1 MDDLRQCMGRRDH
14 KKSQRRGDDEEDS
27 ARMSRQQQRMELR
40 ALAKE
45 ARQREKDVVR
55 RIIDRSNVVLCT
67 CITAGSRLLEDVSF
81 DMVVIDEAAQ
91 GLEAVCWIPILKGRR
106 CVLAGDHCQ
115 LPPTIKSQEA
125 EKGGLGVTLFE
136 RIIEDPRFERVVSL
150 LDTQY
155 RMNAKISDWASK
167 HMYRNAIQSHSTV
180 AGHTLSDFNS
190 KHCSHIANESGSID
204 DQNHDGLSSFPVLL
218 LVDTSGCGMQEDS
231 TTADEGGSHRNYH
244 EADLV
249 LKHVV
254 ALVEAGI
261 QPNQIG
267 VITPYNA
274 QLDVLRSLLLSTGEA
289 VAAADGSTSSKHPVA
304 SSGESGHK
312 QRTTNALQVDALSSN
327 GSQPLQLEGLEIK
340 TIDGFQGG
348 EKECILLSLVRSN
361 ASHSVGFLG
370 EKRRINVAV
379 TRAKRHLAVFCDV
392 GTCSVNPF
400 MRGLLTHMADEGDH
414 ISADEYA
421 DYIINASGTSDS
433 SSFVS
438 SRSKTIKGDDHKVER
453 CKLDKQDF
461 ISLLQRFQQ
470 CQLIDLSEKDRPP
483 KAHSQHIDIQVAAAS
498 SDDCSSPPR
507 EYEVIQVRYLPKDD
521 ILRFPSTLTSYQR
534 MLIHE
539 CAEELQLHHRSEN
552 RISKAVTA
560 GYERFIEVSTR
571 EFSSSGT
578 GDALKAGTDDALKT
592 GIDHEGT
599 QRAAYKAKTAKATSS
614 AARKVAGNTTT
625 SEIKEI
631 AADQSQLSDQMTVV
645 SMSDPEIGAQRT
657 NTDPH
662 AVREE
667 LNSAKSTPATTTGR
681 GADQTKSAVVEA
693 PKKKKSTCG
702 DSSSTGKVYVSA
714 ERQSYLAMMEQ
725 QLQDTLHRGSVEEGE
740 EDQLIE
746 AAILHNQVCSMS

>member
-1 MDDLRQCMGRRDH
+1 MGRRDH
-14 KKSQRRGDDEEDS
+14 KRNLRLRRSDDEEDS
-27 ARMSRQQQRMELR
+27 DRMSRQQQRMELR

-91 GLEAVCWIPILKGRR
+91 GLEAACWIPILKGRR

-167 HMYRNAIQSHSTV
+167 HMYHNAIQSHCTV
-180 AGHTLSDFNS
+180 AGHTLSDFS
-190 KHCSHIANESGSID
+190 SEHCSSIANESADTD
-204 DQNHDGLSSFPVLL
+204 DRNQDVLSSFPVLL
-218 LVDTSGCGMQEDS
+218 LVDTSGCGMLEDS
-231 TTADEGGSHRNYH
+231 TAADEGGSHRNYH

-249 LKHVV
+249 FKHVL

-267 VITPYNA
+267 IITPYNA
-274 QLDVLRSLLLSTGEA
+274 QLDILRNLLLSTGEA
-289 VAAADGSTSSKHPVA
+289 AAVVDGSTSSKQPA
-304 SSGESGHK
+304 ATNGESGHK
-312 QRTTNALQVDALSSN
+312 QRTTNALQVDALPSN
-327 GSQPLQLEGLEIK
+327 GSQPLLLEGLEIK

-421 DYIINASGTSDS
+421 DYINASGTSDS
-433 SSFVS
+433 SFSS
-438 SRSKTIKGDDHKVER
+438 SRSKTITGDIHRGER

-461 ISLLQRFQQ
+461 LSLLQRFKQ
-470 CQLIDLSEKDRPP
+470 CQLVDPSQKDRPP

-498 SDDCSSPPR
+498 SDDSSSPPC
-507 EYEVIQVRYLPKDD
+507 ENEVIQVRYVPKDD

-552 RISKAVTA
+552 RISKVVAA

-571 EFSSSGT
+571 DFSTSAT
-578 GDALKAGTDDALKT
+578 DALKT
-592 GIDHEGT
+592 GTDHEDR
-599 QRAAYKAKTAKATSS
+599 QRDTCKAKTAKTASS
-614 AARKVAGNTTT
+614 AARKVAGNTTA
-625 SEIKEI
+625 SEVKKIT
-631 AADQSQLSDQMTVV
+631 ADQGQMTVV
-645 SMSDPEIGAQRT
+645 PMSDPVIEAERT
-657 NTDPH
+657 GTDPH
-662 AVREE
+662 VVGVDI
-667 LNSAKSTPATTTGR
+667 NSVKSIAASATGR
-681 GADQTKSAVVEA
+681 GVDQTKSAVDPVSAVVEA
-693 PKKKKSTCG
+693 PKKKKITNGGSNTA
-702 DSSSTGKVYVSA
+702 GKVYVSA
-714 ERQSYLAMMEQ
+714 ERQSYLAMMEKK
-725 QLQDTLHRGSVEEGE
+725 LQDTLHSGSME
-740 EDQLIE
+740 EDQLID
-746 AAILHNQVCSMS
+746 AAILHNQVR